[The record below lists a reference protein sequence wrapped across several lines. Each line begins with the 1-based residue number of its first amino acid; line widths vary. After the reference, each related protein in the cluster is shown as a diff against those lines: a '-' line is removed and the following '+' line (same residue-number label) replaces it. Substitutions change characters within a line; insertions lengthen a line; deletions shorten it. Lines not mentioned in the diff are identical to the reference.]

1 MAKFTL
7 KILRVKIRGEIFWS
21 TCFRTAVRGRRTYD
35 ELRVPKIRV
44 RSLCCGSSGR
54 PVWASW
60 PTTGGFMND
69 DVSTTSWLWALHA
82 DAHDFPRQV
91 GVNGLVASRIFA
103 THFGHLSM
111 DPLNVKPSAQIIYAG
126 ANHLQDVINGDL
138 GASTSGIRVTSGVF
152 SVWRGMGITS

>member
-1 MAKFTL
+1 
-7 KILRVKIRGEIFWS
+7 
-21 TCFRTAVRGRRTYD
+21 
-35 ELRVPKIRV
+35 
-44 RSLCCGSSGR
+44 
-54 PVWASW
+54 
-60 PTTGGFMND
+60 MND

-103 THFGHLSM
+103 THFGHLSIVAAWFSATAFGGARFSNYLAWLA